1 MDAPVNC
8 VQHAPFDP
16 LFQVLV
22 PMHGRAGAPKPRH
35 KIHMHIHT
43 RARAHAHRY
52 YLHSKCFQLWHSN
65 VRYGPQLRARV
76 RTHSRYN
83 FDHTLV
89 VTLCQYKSRY
99 KLYIQQR
106 NKLSNQLFLAKDS
119 FCEPLLDLKKE
130 TLEVQNVALLG
141 RLWSA

>member
-1 MDAPVNC
+1 MRQSTVFNMLRSIRFFKYLYPCTGGQGLQSRDTKYTC
-8 VQHAPFDP
+8 TYTH
-16 LFQVLV
+16 
-22 PMHGRAGAPKPRH
+22 
-35 KIHMHIHT
+35 
-43 RARAHAHRY
+43 AHARTHTGITCTANASSCGTRT
-52 YLHSKCFQLWHSN
+52 S
-65 VRYGPQLRARV
+65 GTPQLRARV